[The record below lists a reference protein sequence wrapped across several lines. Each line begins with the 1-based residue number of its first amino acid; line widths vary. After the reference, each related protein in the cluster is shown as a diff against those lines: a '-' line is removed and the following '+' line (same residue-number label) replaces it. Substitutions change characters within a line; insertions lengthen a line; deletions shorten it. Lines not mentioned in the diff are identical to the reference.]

1 MFLTLGLF
9 LFPSELLDYIG
20 LGFLLSAVLMFIA
33 RPISVMI
40 TLIPF
45 KFQIREKIFASWVG
59 LRGAV
64 PIILATFPLIMGID
78 NSHLIFNLVFFIV
91 LTSALF
97 QGWTIKLAAPLP
109 KKRNLPIE
117 FTSSAKDDTELI
129 EIVVPYNSK
138 VIGKQIVDL
147 NFPEDSRIVLV
158 TRDEKNIVPSGQT
171 TLEEGDI
178 LSMLINIKNVDS
190 IRKIFS

>member
-1 MFLTLGLF
+1 
-9 LFPSELLDYIG
+9 
-20 LGFLLSAVLMFIA
+20 
-33 RPISVMI
+33 
-40 TLIPF
+40 
-45 KFQIREKIFASWVG
+45 
-59 LRGAV
+59 
-64 PIILATFPLIMGID
+64 
-78 NSHLIFNLVFFIV
+78 V

-97 QGWTIKLAAPLP
+97 QGWTINLIARSLKLAAPLP